1 MDNAMACEAECLM
14 TRPGSDGSQG
24 PSMVGR
30 VTSVAASEG
39 EWELAQIAHKLS
51 ADSPLATRGALCG
64 VRASPRPQTSVAC
77 AEFMMSKRKMMHI
90 QLARAQIRIFLLYS
104 TLT

>member
-1 MDNAMACEAECLM
+1 MYKAMACEAECLM
-14 TRPGSDGSQG
+14 TRPGREGSQG

-30 VTSVAASEG
+30 VTSVAAREG

-64 VRASPRPQTSVAC
+64 ESSSLSPQTSVA
-77 AEFMMSKRKMMHI
+77 
-90 QLARAQIRIFLLYS
+90 
-104 TLT
+104 